1 MDRYEDVLSVEIYCL
16 GIELRKQE
24 IYRSLLETFRDIGEP
39 ISCIRERSEGKLRAL
54 EGMEDSVC
62 YPAVDGFE
70 LSPKEEVIITEN
82 GLRFAV
88 DVASGQKTGYFLDQK
103 YNRAAVAKLA
113 MGRNVLDCCTHNGG
127 FALNCAA
134 AGAASVL
141 GIDIS
146 APAIEQCRRNAQ
158 LNGLTNV
165 SFEQHDM
172 FAFLRDTLEAKQH
185 PWDLIILDPPAFTKS
200 RSTVRGASI
209 GYDEIN
215 TLAGQAP
222 IGCDGLTILP
232 FGNGAERVLLNR
244 NIGSSIHGIDLN
256 RHGQAHLLRAAQE
269 GVAFALMYGIEKL
282 GDVHV
287 IRAGKANM
295 FLSPLFRQ
303 TLSNV
308 SGATIELYDTDGS
321 VGVARGAGLG
331 AGIYHTPD
339 EAFASLQCLLR
350 VEPEHNG
357 ATREA
362 YARWKSILDTS
373 IQMSDSSK
381 TNTITQ

>member
-1 MDRYEDVLSVEIYCL
+1 MSREAAAEL
-16 GIELRKQE
+16 GIPAG
-24 IYRSLLETFRDIGEP
+24 IPVAYRAGDQPNNALSLGVLNPGEVAATAGT
-39 ISCIRERSEGKLRAL
+39 SGVVY
-54 EGMEDSVC
+54 G
-62 YPAVDGFE
+62 
-70 LSPKEEVIITEN
+70 
-82 GLRFAV
+82 
-88 DVASGQKTGYFLDQK
+88 VASGEWQ
-103 YNRAAVAKLA
+103 
-113 MGRNVLDCCTHNGG
+113 
-127 FALNCAA
+127 
-134 AGAASVL
+134 AASGLNVFLHVNHYL
-141 GIDIS
+141 GVMHCVNGCGIMNAWIKRQV
-146 APAIEQCRRNAQ
+146 APTA
-158 LNGLTNV
+158 T
-165 SFEQHDM
+165 
-172 FAFLRDTLEAKQH
+172 
-185 PWDLIILDPPAFTKS
+185 
-200 RSTVRGASI
+200 
-209 GYDEIN
+209 YDEIN
-215 TLAGQAP
+215 TLAAQAP

-269 GVAFALMYGIEKL
+269 GVAFALIYGMEKM

-321 VGVARGAGLG
+321 VGAARGAGLG

-350 VEPEHNG
+350 VEPEHSG
-357 ATREA
+357 TTREA
-362 YARWKSILDTS
+362 YARWKSILDTNIHTFDAS
-373 IQMSDSSK
+373 N